1 MSVVSSAI
9 VMVLYNEF
17 FFPQDKVRM
26 YNNAWFTFYILH
38 LILMSI
44 ITTALMYF
52 IFSNLGKGASKLS
65 EKIAAR
71 GANKRVSEANRR
83 VAAATEWASL
93 AAGEEEAAEAAA
105 LFGF

>member
-1 MSVVSSAI
+1 MYLFMSVVSSAI

-71 GANKRVSEANRR
+71 GANRR
-83 VAAATEWASL
+83 VAAASEWASL
-93 AAGEEEAAEAAA
+93 AAGEEEAA